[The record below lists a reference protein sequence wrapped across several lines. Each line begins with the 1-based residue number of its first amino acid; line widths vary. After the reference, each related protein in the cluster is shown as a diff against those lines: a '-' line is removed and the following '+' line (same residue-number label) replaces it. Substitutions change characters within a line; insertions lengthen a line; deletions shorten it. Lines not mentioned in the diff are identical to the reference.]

1 MSIEMW
7 AEEMANRFF
16 LSDAPLLRHRRWGG
30 LDGTTPDDW
39 IALEPDDW
47 LPLIEQLDILVA
59 GLDGIIEVSEK
70 LLNLVEWE
78 ALPTALLEAPL
89 DYLEELLEDYLEPT
103 GPSTIGLGK
112 PSYGTGDL
120 DDWLD
125 GFGLRCPEPFDGAQ
139 DRHLLEISLA
149 ILRLGQELSESAR
162 EAVTAWAN
170 LQRHIYRRL
179 ETPPTACETCPAAPF
194 CDELAAPGLP
204 PAVRGFSLLVGL
216 SLMRWPQRSAS
227 ETPPTGLSVEME
239 PALYT
244 ELMERWQ
251 ALPDD
256 EVAGP
261 EALFAQGQLAHFL
274 SQVGTVKALGL
285 DVGLDPFDGP
295 FDRAQDRA
303 QDRPFDGAQDR
314 EQDTMTIYSR
324 LSRAMLL
331 IHNRCRHCEE
341 RVELACQ
348 AVAGWEEGPCPLMDV
363 AASLVMTGSLA
374 GCPKAEQGGGLSKS
388 GGNNEG

>member
-1 MSIEMW
+1 MEEEQMDMWSNGGTSIEMW
-7 AEEMANRFF
+7 AEEMAERFF
-16 LSDAPLLRHRRWGG
+16 LSDEVGG

-47 LPLIEQLDILVA
+47 LPLIKQLDVLA
-59 GLDGIIEVSEK
+59 ELDEIIEISEE

-89 DYLEELLEDYLEPT
+89 DYLEDLLEDYLEPVED
-103 GPSTIGLGK
+103 SE
-112 PSYGTGDL
+112 
-120 DDWLD
+120 DWLE
-125 GFGLRCPEPFDGAQ
+125 GFGLWKGRRRK
-139 DRHLLEISLA
+139 DRHLLKIALA

-170 LQRHIYRRL
+170 LQRHIWLMPL
-179 ETPPTACETCPAAPF
+179 EELACETCPAAPF
-194 CDELAAPGLP
+194 CDELAAPELP

-216 SLMRWPQRSAS
+216 SLMRWPQRAAGL
-227 ETPPTGLSVEME
+227 PPDLSVEME

-244 ELMERWQ
+244 ELIERWQ

-256 EVAGP
+256 EVSGP

-274 SQVGTVKALGL
+274 SQVGTVEALGL
-285 DVGLDPFDGP
+285 DMELD
-295 FDRAQDRA
+295 
-303 QDRPFDGAQDR
+303 
-314 EQDTMTIYSR
+314 EQDAATLYSR

-374 GCPKAEQGGGLSKS
+374 GCPKVEQGGGLSPSKD
-388 GGNNEG
+388 GGSNE

>member
-1 MSIEMW
+1 MDMWSNGGTSIEVW

-16 LSDAPLLRHRRWGG
+16 LSDEVGG
-30 LDGTTPDDW
+30 LDGTTPEDW

-47 LPLIEQLDILVA
+47 LPLIEQLDILA
-59 GLDGIIEVSEK
+59 ELDDIIEVSEE

-78 ALPTALLEAPL
+78 VLPTALLEAPL
-89 DYLEELLEDYLEPT
+89 DYLEELLEDYFGPT
-103 GPSTIGLGK
+103 EDPEG
-112 PSYGTGDL
+112 
-120 DDWLD
+120 WME
-125 GFGLRCPEPFDGAQ
+125 GFGLWKGRRRR
-139 DRHLLEISLA
+139 DRHLLKISLA

-170 LQRHIYRRL
+170 LQRHIRL
-179 ETPPTACETCPAAPF
+179 RPLEELACETCPAAAF
-194 CDELAAPGLP
+194 CDELAAPELP

-216 SLMRWPQRSAS
+216 SLMYWPQRAAGLPSD
-227 ETPPTGLSVEME
+227 LSVEME

-256 EVAGP
+256 EVSGP

-285 DVGLDPFDGP
+285 DVGLD
-295 FDRAQDRA
+295 
-303 QDRPFDGAQDR
+303 
-314 EQDTMTIYSR
+314 EQDSTTLYSR
-324 LSRAMLL
+324 LSWAMLL

-341 RVELACQ
+341 RVNLACQ

-363 AASLVMTGSLA
+363 AASLVMMGSLA
-374 GCPKAEQGGGLSKS
+374 GCPKVEQGGGLSLSK
-388 GGNNEG
+388 GGGSNGG

>member
-1 MSIEMW
+1 MDMWSNGGTSIEMW
-7 AEEMANRFF
+7 AEEMANLFF
-16 LSDAPLLRHRRWGG
+16 LSDEVGG
-30 LDGTTPDDW
+30 LDGTIPDDW

-47 LPLIEQLDILVA
+47 LPLIEQLDILA
-59 GLDGIIEVSEK
+59 ELDDIIEASEE

-78 ALPTALLEAPL
+78 VLPTALLEAPL

-103 GPSTIGLGK
+103 EDPEG
-112 PSYGTGDL
+112 
-120 DDWLD
+120 WLE
-125 GFGLRCPEPFDGAQ
+125 GFGLWKGRRRK
-139 DRHLLEISLA
+139 DRHLLAISLA
-149 ILRLGQELSESAR
+149 VLRLGQELSESAR

-170 LQRHIYRRL
+170 LQRHIRL
-179 ETPPTACETCPAAPF
+179 MPPGELACEICPAAPF
-194 CDELAAPGLP
+194 CDELAAPDLP

-216 SLMRWPQRSAS
+216 SLMRWPQRAAELPS
-227 ETPPTGLSVEME
+227 GLSVDME

-256 EVAGP
+256 ELSGP

-285 DVGLDPFDGP
+285 DVGLD
-295 FDRAQDRA
+295 
-303 QDRPFDGAQDR
+303 
-314 EQDTMTIYSR
+314 EEDTATLYSR

-331 IHNRCRHCEE
+331 VHNRCRHCEE

-348 AVAGWEEGPCPLMDV
+348 AVAGWEEGLCPLMDV
-363 AASLVMTGSLA
+363 AAGLVMTGSLA
-374 GCPKAEQGGGLSKS
+374 GCPKVEQGGGLSLSK
-388 GGNNEG
+388 GGGSNGE

>member
-1 MSIEMW
+1 MDMWNNGGMSIEVW
-7 AEEMANRFF
+7 SEEMASRFF
-16 LSDAPLLRHRRWGG
+16 LSDEVGG

-47 LPLIEQLDILVA
+47 LPLIKQLDTMA
-59 GLDGIIEVSEK
+59 ELDEVIEISEE
-70 LLNLVEWE
+70 LLNLVEWD

-89 DYLEELLEDYLEPT
+89 DYLEELLEGCLEPT
-103 GPSTIGLGK
+103 GDPE
-112 PSYGTGDL
+112 
-120 DDWLD
+120 DWLD
-125 GFGLRCPEPFDGAQ
+125 GFGLWKGRRRK
-139 DRHLLEISLA
+139 DRHLLKISLA

-170 LQRHIYRRL
+170 LQRHTRL
-179 ETPPTACETCPAAPF
+179 MPLEELVCEICPAAPF
-194 CDELAAPGLP
+194 CDELAAPDLP

-216 SLMRWPQRSAS
+216 SLMYWPQRAAELPS
-227 ETPPTGLSVEME
+227 GLSVEMQ

-244 ELMERWQ
+244 ELMERWR

-256 EVAGP
+256 EVSGP

-274 SQVGTVKALGL
+274 SQAGTVKALGL
-285 DVGLDPFDGP
+285 DVGLD
-295 FDRAQDRA
+295 
-303 QDRPFDGAQDR
+303 
-314 EQDTMTIYSR
+314 EQDTTTLYSR

-341 RVELACQ
+341 RVDLACQ
-348 AVAGWEEGPCPLMDV
+348 AVAGWEEGACPLMDV

-374 GCPKAEQGGGLSKS
+374 GCPKVEQGGGLSPSK
-388 GGNNEG
+388 GGGSDGG

>member
-1 MSIEMW
+1 MDMWSSGGTSIEMW
-7 AEEMANRFF
+7 AEEMANLFF
-16 LSDAPLLRHRRWGG
+16 LSDVVGG

-47 LPLIEQLDILVA
+47 LPLIEQLDILA
-59 GLDGIIEVSEK
+59 ELDEVIEVSEE

-89 DYLEELLEDYLEPT
+89 DYLEDLLEDYLEPT
-103 GPSTIGLGK
+103 GPSTSLR
-112 PSYGTGDL
+112 TGESE
-120 DDWLD
+120 DWLE
-125 GFGLRCPEPFDGAQ
+125 GFGLWKGRRRR

-149 ILRLGQELSESAR
+149 ILRLGQELSEPAR

-170 LQRHIYRRL
+170 LQRHLRL
-179 ETPPTACETCPAAPF
+179 MPLEELACDTCPAAFF
-194 CDELAAPGLP
+194 CDELAAPDMP

-216 SLMRWPQRSAS
+216 SLMRWPQRAA
-227 ETPPTGLSVEME
+227 GLPQGLLVEME

-256 EVAGP
+256 EMSGP

-274 SQVGTVKALGL
+274 SQAGTVEALGL
-285 DVGLDPFDGP
+285 DVELD
-295 FDRAQDRA
+295 
-303 QDRPFDGAQDR
+303 
-314 EQDTMTIYSR
+314 EQDTATLYSR
-324 LSRAMLL
+324 LSRAILL

-341 RVELACQ
+341 RVDLACQ
-348 AVAGWEEGPCPLMDV
+348 AMAGWEEGPCPLMDV

-374 GCPKAEQGGGLSKS
+374 GCPKVEQGGGSN
-388 GGNNEG
+388 GG

>member
-1 MSIEMW
+1 MDIWSNGGMSIEVW
-7 AEEMANRFF
+7 AEEMAERFF
-16 LSDAPLLRHRRWGG
+16 LSDEVGG

-47 LPLIEQLDILVA
+47 LPLIEQLYLLVA
-59 GLDGIIEVSEK
+59 ELDDIIEVSEE

-89 DYLEELLEDYLEPT
+89 DYLEELLEDYLAP
-103 GPSTIGLGK
+103 PSSPPRVGGAE
-112 PSYGTGDL
+112 GE
-120 DDWLD
+120 WLE
-125 GFGLRCPEPFDGAQ
+125 GFGLWKGRRRK

-170 LQRHIYRRL
+170 LQRHMRL
-179 ETPPTACETCPAAPF
+179 MPPGELACEICPAAPF
-194 CDELAAPGLP
+194 CDELAAPDLP

-216 SLMRWPQRSAS
+216 SLMRWPQRAAGLPS
-227 ETPPTGLSVEME
+227 GLSVEME
-239 PALYT
+239 PTLYT
-244 ELMERWQ
+244 ELVERWR

-256 EVAGP
+256 EVSGP

-285 DVGLDPFDGP
+285 DVGMD
-295 FDRAQDRA
+295 
-303 QDRPFDGAQDR
+303 
-314 EQDTMTIYSR
+314 EQDTVTLYSR

-331 IHNRCRHCEE
+331 VHNRCRHCEE
-341 RVELACQ
+341 RVDLACQ

-374 GCPKAEQGGGLSKS
+374 GCPKVEQGGGSK
-388 GGNNEG
+388 

>member
-16 LSDAPLLRHRRWGG
+16 LSDEVGG

-47 LPLIEQLDILVA
+47 LPLIEQLGILVA
-59 GLDGIIEVSEK
+59 ELDDIIEVSEE

-103 GPSTIGLGK
+103 GDPE
-112 PSYGTGDL
+112 
-120 DDWLD
+120 DWLE
-125 GFGLRCPEPFDGAQ
+125 GFGLWKGRRRK

-179 ETPPTACETCPAAPF
+179 ETPPTGELVCETCPAAPF
-194 CDELAAPGLP
+194 CDELAAPDLP

-216 SLMRWPQRSAS
+216 SLMRWPQRAAGLSS
-227 ETPPTGLSVEME
+227 SLSVEME

-256 EVAGP
+256 EVSGP

-285 DVGLDPFDGP
+285 DVGLGPFDGT
-295 FDRAQDRA
+295 
-303 QDRPFDGAQDR
+303 QDR
-314 EQDTMTIYSR
+314 EQDTTTLYSR

-331 IHNRCRHCEE
+331 VHNRCRHCEE
-341 RVELACQ
+341 RVDLACQ
-348 AVAGWEEGPCPLMDV
+348 AVAGWEEGLCPLMDV
-363 AASLVMTGSLA
+363 AASLVMMGSLA
-374 GCPKAEQGGGLSKS
+374 GCPKVEQGGGS
-388 GGNNEG
+388 NNEG

>member
-1 MSIEMW
+1 MDMWSNGGMSIEMW

-16 LSDAPLLRHRRWGG
+16 LSDEVGG

-47 LPLIEQLDILVA
+47 LPLIEQLGILVA
-59 GLDGIIEVSEK
+59 ELDDIIEVSEE

-89 DYLEELLEDYLEPT
+89 DYLEELLEDYLAP
-103 GPSTIGLGK
+103 PSSPPRVG
-112 PSYGTGDL
+112 GTEGR
-120 DDWLD
+120 WLE
-125 GFGLRCPEPFDGAQ
+125 GFGLWKGRRRK

-179 ETPPTACETCPAAPF
+179 ETPPTGELVCETCPAAPF
-194 CDELAAPGLP
+194 CDEMAAPDLP

-216 SLMRWPQRSAS
+216 SLMRWPQRAAGLSS
-227 ETPPTGLSVEME
+227 SLSVEME

-256 EVAGP
+256 EVSGP

-285 DVGLDPFDGP
+285 DVGLGPFDGT
-295 FDRAQDRA
+295 
-303 QDRPFDGAQDR
+303 QDR
-314 EQDTMTIYSR
+314 EQDTTTLYSR

-331 IHNRCRHCEE
+331 VHNRCRHCEE
-341 RVELACQ
+341 RVDLACQ
-348 AVAGWEEGPCPLMDV
+348 AVAGWEEELCPLMDV
-363 AASLVMTGSLA
+363 AASLVMMGSLA
-374 GCPKAEQGGGLSKS
+374 GCPKVEQGGGS
-388 GGNNEG
+388 NNEG

>member
-1 MSIEMW
+1 MDMWSDNGSVSVEVW
-7 AEEMANRFF
+7 AEEMANLFC
-16 LSDAPLLRHRRWGG
+16 LSDEVGG

-39 IALEPDDW
+39 LDLESDDW
-47 LPLIEQLDILVA
+47 LPLIEQLDTMA
-59 GLDGIIEVSEK
+59 DLDEIIEASED

-89 DYLEELLEDYLEPT
+89 DYLEELLEGYLEPT
-103 GPSTIGLGK
+103 GPLTSLRTGEPEDWLEGLGLWK
-112 PSYGTGDL
+112 G
-120 DDWLD
+120 
-125 GFGLRCPEPFDGAQ
+125 RRRR

-149 ILRLGQELSESAR
+149 LLRLGQELSESAR

-170 LQRHIYRRL
+170 LQRHIRL
-179 ETPPTACETCPAAPF
+179 IPLADLACETCPAALF
-194 CDELAAPGLP
+194 CDELAEPDLP
-204 PAVRGFSLLVGL
+204 LAVRGFSLLVGL
-216 SLMRWPQRSAS
+216 SLMRWPQRAAGLPHS
-227 ETPPTGLSVEME
+227 LSVEME

-256 EVAGP
+256 EVSGP

-285 DVGLDPFDGP
+285 DLELD
-295 FDRAQDRA
+295 
-303 QDRPFDGAQDR
+303 
-314 EQDTMTIYSR
+314 EQDTVVLYSR

-363 AASLVMTGSLA
+363 AAGLVMTGSLA
-374 GCPKAEQGGGLSKS
+374 GCPKVEQGGALGPSK
-388 GGNNEG
+388 GGESRGG